1 MLRIFVGSHVSKI
14 RAWTHEPLQ
23 RLTCTNWGEFLSLV
37 TPGSTWTTSENNPHF
52 ISEGWLFSERK
63 YALVDVIKHN
73 AGAKMIYNGRFYLG
87 SAWRV
92 GGGGGG
98 GACKFWSHLGYLG
111 WKVTIPLPFWY
122 HLVLCIKKFTRNAP
136 TLTNQKSPLGVSLS
150 LSHTHIGLPW
160 GFNLN
165 FPTSIPVT
173 FIWGYPG
180 VLINSHINF
189 VFLYFLKGPARI
201 MGTFLAS
208 PARPWR
214 PEGVHLREL
223 PLHKLYY
230 YWNYYWKRNSTLFAK
245 ALSFTH

>member
-1 MLRIFVGSHVSKI
+1 MPFVYACQSVYGWSDDNKVE
-14 RAWTHEPLQ
+14 AL
-23 RLTCTNWGEFLSLV
+23 LTDSFFLAAFTKPSF
-37 TPGSTWTTSENNPHF
+37 TP
-52 ISEGWLFSERK
+52 R
-63 YALVDVIKHN
+63 
-73 AGAKMIYNGRFYLG
+73 
-87 SAWRV
+87 
-92 GGGGGG
+92 G

-111 WKVTIPLPFWY
+111 WEVTIPLPFWY

-150 LSHTHIGLPW
+150 LSYTHIGLPW

-189 VFLYFLKGPARI
+189 VFLYFLKGPAPI

-214 PEGVHLREL
+214 PKGVHLREL

-245 ALSFTH
+245 ALRFTH

>member
-1 MLRIFVGSHVSKI
+1 MPFVYACQSVYGWSDDNKSGSSSNGQLFFSRIHKTKFNS
-14 RAWTHEPLQ
+14 P
-23 RLTCTNWGEFLSLV
+23 
-37 TPGSTWTTSENNPHF
+37 
-52 ISEGWLFSERK
+52 
-63 YALVDVIKHN
+63 
-73 AGAKMIYNGRFYLG
+73 
-87 SAWRV
+87 
-92 GGGGGG
+92 GGG

-189 VFLYFLKGPARI
+189 VFLYFLKGPAPI

-208 PARPWR
+208 LARPWR

-230 YWNYYWKRNSTLFAK
+230 
-245 ALSFTH
+245 

>member
-1 MLRIFVGSHVSKI
+1 M
-14 RAWTHEPLQ
+14 
-23 RLTCTNWGEFLSLV
+23 
-37 TPGSTWTTSENNPHF
+37 
-52 ISEGWLFSERK
+52 
-63 YALVDVIKHN
+63 
-73 AGAKMIYNGRFYLG
+73 
-87 SAWRV
+87 
-92 GGGGGG
+92 GGGGRVGVNLVSLRVFG
-98 GACKFWSHLGYLG
+98 MESHY
-111 WKVTIPLPFWY
+111 IYPFWY

-189 VFLYFLKGPARI
+189 VFLYFLKGPAPI

-230 YWNYYWKRNSTLFAK
+230 YWKRNSTLFAK

>member
-1 MLRIFVGSHVSKI
+1 MFVDQS
-14 RAWTHEPLQ
+14 
-23 RLTCTNWGEFLSLV
+23 F
-37 TPGSTWTTSENNPHF
+37 
-52 ISEGWLFSERK
+52 
-63 YALVDVIKHN
+63 
-73 AGAKMIYNGRFYLG
+73 
-87 SAWRV
+87 
-92 GGGGGG
+92 
-98 GACKFWSHLGYLG
+98 SHLVMILLTLTTFSLDYVWILLG
-111 WKVTIPLPFWY
+111 ENWLWSLLGLKGLI
-122 HLVLCIKKFTRNAP
+122 VLCIKTTR
-136 TLTNQKSPLGVSLS
+136 KSPLGVSLS

-189 VFLYFLKGPARI
+189 VFLYFLKGPAPI

-208 PARPWR
+208 LARPWR

-245 ALSFTH
+245 ALRFTH